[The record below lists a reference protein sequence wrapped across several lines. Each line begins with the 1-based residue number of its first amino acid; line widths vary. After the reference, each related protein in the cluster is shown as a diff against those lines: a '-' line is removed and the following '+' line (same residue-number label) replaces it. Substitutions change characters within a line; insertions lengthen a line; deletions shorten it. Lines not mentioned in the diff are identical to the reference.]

1 MASQNR
7 NDGSGLG
14 NYELRFS
21 NAGQAIGEAR
31 RKNRLFNWPII
42 IEGPRDKRALLALG
56 FTGPVEV
63 LNRGWTIERVVAH
76 LYETYG
82 TRNESAGGASV
93 CLLMDWDR
101 TGGRLQRKLA
111 NLMQSFDMMVD
122 QETRAILQKNLKPET
137 RVVESLYGMADR
149 LRFYITQEDRL

>member
-1 MASQNR
+1 MAGQNR

-31 RKNRLFNWPII
+31 RKNRLYNWPII
-42 IEGPRDKRALLALG
+42 VEGPRDKRALLALG

-82 TRNESAGGASV
+82 TRNYSTGGSSV
-93 CLLMDWDR
+93 CLLMDWER

-111 NLMQSFDMMVD
+111 NLMQSFDMSVD
-122 QETRAILQKNLKPET
+122 QEIRTILQKNLKPET

-149 LRFYITQEDRL
+149 LRYHITQEDRL

>member
-122 QETRAILQKNLKPET
+122 QETRTILQKNLKPET
-137 RVVESLYGMADR
+137 RGVESLYGMADR

>member
-63 LNRGWTIERVVAH
+63 LNRGWTIERDVAH

-122 QETRAILQKNLKPET
+122 QETRTILQKNLKPET